1 MKWIAYINMKT
12 FYHISYDFISKN
24 YLFSQKGKKPNW
36 FTVLADEIH
45 SYEEK
50 TNMQRTLKKKTS
62 NHYFQINMLLINI
75 SGWRTC
81 IIQGKSKNLN
91 TEHFVL
97 MVMGIQ
103 NHINL
108 EIHCFLK
115 SFPTLHSLLQ
125 KVYNFFFNVLIYVL
139 CEWIVKLPSIFIVDL
154 TEFVGN
160 CTCKYMSL
168 F

>member
-1 MKWIAYINMKT
+1 
-12 FYHISYDFISKN
+12 
-24 YLFSQKGKKPNW
+24 
-36 FTVLADEIH
+36 
-45 SYEEK
+45 
-50 TNMQRTLKKKTS
+50 MQRTLKKKTS

-81 IIQGKSKNLN
+81 IIQGQSKNLN
-91 TEHFVL
+91 TEYLVL

>member
-1 MKWIAYINMKT
+1 MILFQRITYSAKKEKKT
-12 FYHISYDFISKN
+12 
-24 YLFSQKGKKPNW
+24 NW

-81 IIQGKSKNLN
+81 IIQGQSKNLN
-91 TEHFVL
+91 TEYLVL
-97 MVMGIQ
+97 MDMGIQ

-108 EIHCFLK
+108 EIHCFNLSQPCTHYYK
-115 SFPTLHSLLQ
+115 
-125 KVYNFFFNVLIYVL
+125 KCINFFFLMCWCVVWMDCKTSVNIYWGFNGM
-139 CEWIVKLPSIFIVDL
+139 CGKL
-154 TEFVGN
+154 
-160 CTCKYMSL
+160 YM
-168 F
+168 

>member
-1 MKWIAYINMKT
+1 MKWIAYNMKT

-75 SGWRTC
+75 SGWRAC
-81 IIQGKSKNLN
+81 IIQGQSKNLN
-91 TEHFVL
+91 TGYLVW
-97 MVMGIQ
+97 MVMGIR

-108 EIHCFLK
+108 QIHCFH
-115 SFPTLHSLLQ
+115 HSQ
-125 KVYNFFFNVLIYVL
+125 PNCTHYYKKCIIFFFLMCLY
-139 CEWIVKLPSIFIVDL
+139 
-154 TEFVGN
+154 
-160 CTCKYMSL
+160 TCCMNGL
-168 F
+168 

>member
-1 MKWIAYINMKT
+1 MT
-12 FYHISYDFISKN
+12 SKN

-75 SGWRTC
+75 SGWRAC
-81 IIQGKSKNLN
+81 IIQGQSKNLN
-91 TEHFVL
+91 TGYLVL
-97 MVMGIQ
+97 MVMGIR
-103 NHINL
+103 NRINL
-108 EIHCFLK
+108 QIHCFH
-115 SFPTLHSLLQ
+115 HSQ
-125 KVYNFFFNVLIYVL
+125 PNCTHYYKKCINFFFNVFIYVL
-139 CEWIVKLPSIFIVDL
+139 YEWIVKLPSIFIVDL

>member
-1 MKWIAYINMKT
+1 MKWIAFINMKT

-75 SGWRTC
+75 SGWRAC
-81 IIQGKSKNLN
+81 IIQGQSKNLN
-91 TEHFVL
+91 TGYLVL
-97 MVMGIQ
+97 MVMGIR
-103 NHINL
+103 NRINL
-108 EIHCFLK
+108 QIHCFH
-115 SFPTLHSLLQ
+115 HSQ
-125 KVYNFFFNVLIYVL
+125 
-139 CEWIVKLPSIFIVDL
+139 P
-154 TEFVGN
+154 N
-160 CTCKYMSL
+160 CTHYYKKCIIFFLMCWYTCCVNGL
-168 F
+168 

>member
-1 MKWIAYINMKT
+1 MT
-12 FYHISYDFISKN
+12 SKN

-45 SYEEK
+45 SYEKK

-81 IIQGKSKNLN
+81 IIQGQLKNLN
-91 TEHFVL
+91 TEYLVL
-97 MVMGIQ
+97 MDMGIQ

-108 EIHCFLK
+108 EIHCFNLSQPCTHNYK
-115 SFPTLHSLLQ
+115 
-125 KVYNFFFNVLIYVL
+125 KCIIYFFFNMLIYML
-139 CEWIVKLPSIFIVDL
+139 YEWIVKLPSIFIVDL
-154 TEFVGN
+154 TGFVGN